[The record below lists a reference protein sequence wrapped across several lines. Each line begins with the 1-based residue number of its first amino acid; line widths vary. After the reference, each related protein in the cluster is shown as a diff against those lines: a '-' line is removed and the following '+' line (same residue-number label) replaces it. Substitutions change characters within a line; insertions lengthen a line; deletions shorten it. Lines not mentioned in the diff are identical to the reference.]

1 MKFNKFNDAIQKT
14 NQEIGSFEPFKGN
27 VKDIFLA
34 ETLFERTS
42 VQTLLKEINK
52 GKTFKTAH
60 LATKE
65 SLNELGLTVVN
76 TPFFIFEAPT
86 NFTKPVIIPE

>member
-1 MKFNKFNDAIQKT
+1 MKFNKFDEEIQKT
-14 NQEIGSFEPFKGN
+14 NKEIGSFEPFRGK
-27 VKDIFLA
+27 VEDIFLA
-34 ETLFERTS
+34 EMLFERTS

-60 LATKE
+60 IATKE
-65 SLNELGLTVVN
+65 SLNEMGVNVVN
-76 TPFFIFEAPT
+76 APFFIFETPT